1 MGKALENAESKLCC
15 REGWGPTLTPTGFHR
30 LLSNFRLFFAFRFG
44 DHHERERSDK
54 AVVE

>member
-44 DHHERERSDK
+44 DHHGRERSDK